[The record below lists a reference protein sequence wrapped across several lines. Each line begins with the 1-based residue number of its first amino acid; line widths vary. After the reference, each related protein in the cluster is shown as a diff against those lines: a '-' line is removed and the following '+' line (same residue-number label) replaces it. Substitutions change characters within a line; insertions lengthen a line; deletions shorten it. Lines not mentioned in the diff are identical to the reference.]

1 MPILSETFNCWLM
14 CFSQLNFLPQ
24 KFYLKKPFK
33 IILVIF
39 AILLAGV
46 ILYWEYNKKKIV
58 RNAVE
63 NAVSNKTDSLYY
75 IHYDSSFVDAATG
88 SASFY
93 NVTLQSDS
101 LQQQLA
107 QFDTASAS
115 SIYNIHV
122 AEISIRGANIP
133 ALLGNQKVE
142 ANSIKLIRPV
152 IYIINSGT
160 KQEKKFS
167 RDDTLAIY
175 EKLLGKFKSIKAGEI
190 IIEDGQL
197 NFTHKI
203 DAPYISLTGIN
214 INIKNVLIDSTRNYD
229 NIISY
234 FIKDVDVSVK
244 KTFIKNE
251 QNNSMLTFTG
261 LEYHAGQ
268 KMIKLDHFQQK
279 DNDSGKI
286 VFDINNTY
294 IKGLNT
300 DSFILNNQLKA
311 EELASEGGLL
321 TFYTKKSKDTARDE
335 IEIDNNFFDEA
346 QLNKITLGNMKIMV
360 YKKDRP
366 KDAPFVLTNVKFS
379 ASEIQKL
386 YSGTSLKNLI
396 GKSNW
401 NLSAD
406 GFTFFSADQV
416 YKMSIGAF
424 NISKATGKMHIDHF
438 SVIPQISEAAYI
450 RTLKEQHDLYNVVI
464 KNIDLEGI
472 DTKKLISD
480 KMLIADKASIQPVIK
495 VSLDRTIPAFTGS
508 KVGNYPHQL
517 IKKVK
522 FPIYVKKI
530 VAHDG
535 YISYTERNAKD
546 KQQGTVFFSKANGTI
561 ENVTNIPAFINKN
574 NMLFLN
580 ATALLMGKGS
590 LQTKWNMPLN
600 TKNGEFTIS
609 GSSGSFN
616 AEVLNPVIEPLALAS
631 IKEGTIKSVDFTM
644 NGSDA
649 GAKGTSTLL
658 YNDLKIEAL
667 KVDSNDL
674 KKRGL
679 VSLVANAIIKD
690 DNPKNGETR
699 KGDIDIER
707 DTTRSFFNLVWKG
720 IFKAAKRTALG
731 KNDD

>member
-1 MPILSETFNCWLM
+1 M
-14 CFSQLNFLPQ
+14 
-24 KFYLKKPFK
+24 KKAVK
-33 IILVIF
+33 IVLIIV
-39 AILLAGV
+39 AIIIAGG
-46 ILYWEYNKKKIV
+46 IGYWEYNKKSIV

-63 NAVSNKTDSLYY
+63 GAVSKKTDSLYY
-75 IHYDSSFVDAATG
+75 IHYDSSSVDAATG

-107 QFDTASAS
+107 QFDTASAATL
-115 SIYNIHV
+115 YNVHV
-122 AEISIRGANIP
+122 AEISISGANIP
-133 ALLGNQKVE
+133 ALLSNNKVE
-142 ANSIKLIRPV
+142 ANSIKIIRPI

-160 KQEKKFS
+160 KKEKKFS
-167 RDDTLAIY
+167 HDDTLAIY
-175 EKLLGKFKSIKAGEI
+175 EKLLGKFNSIKAGEI
-190 IIEDGQL
+190 IVEDGQL

-203 DAPYISLTGIN
+203 NAPYVSLDGIN
-214 INIKNVLIDSTRNYD
+214 INIKNVLIDSTKNYD
-229 NIISY
+229 NIVSY
-234 FIKDVDVSVK
+234 FIKDVNLGVK
-244 KTFIKNE
+244 KTFIRNE
-251 QNNSMLTFTG
+251 RNNSTMSFIN
-261 LEYHAGQ
+261 LEYNAGQ
-268 KMIKLDHFQQK
+268 KLIKLEHFQQK

-286 VFDINNTY
+286 VFDINKTY

-321 TFYTKKSKDTARDE
+321 TFYSKKTKDTANDE

-360 YKKDRP
+360 YKKDKP
-366 KDAPFVLTNVKFS
+366 KDPPFVLTNVKFN

-386 YSGTSLKNLI
+386 YSGTSIKNLI
-396 GKSNW
+396 GRSNW

-406 GFTFFSADQV
+406 GFDFFTADKV

-438 SVIPQISEAAYI
+438 SVIPQMSEAAYI
-450 RTLKEQHDLYNVVI
+450 KTLKEQHDLYNVVI

-472 DTKKLISD
+472 DTKKLIAD
-480 KMLIADKASIQPVIK
+480 KMLIADKASIQPAIK

-517 IKKVK
+517 IQKVK

-561 ENVTNIPAFINKN
+561 ENVTNIPVFINKN
-574 NMLFLN
+574 NMLVLN

-590 LQTKWNMPLN
+590 LQTKWKMPLN
-600 TKNGEFTIS
+600 TKNGSFTIS
-609 GSSGSFN
+609 GSAGSFN

-631 IKEGTIKSVDFTM
+631 IKEGTIKSIEFTM
-644 NGSDA
+644 DGNDA

-667 KVDSNDL
+667 KADSNDL

-679 VSLVANAIIKD
+679 VSVVANAIIKD

-699 KGDIDIER
+699 KGEIDIER
-707 DTTRSFFNLVWKG
+707 DKTRSFFNLVWKG

>member
-1 MPILSETFNCWLM
+1 M
-14 CFSQLNFLPQ
+14 
-24 KFYLKKPFK
+24 KKSVR

-39 AILLAGV
+39 AILLAGG
-46 ILYWEYNKKKIV
+46 IAYWEYNKKKIV

-75 IHYDSSFVDAATG
+75 IHYDSSYVDAASG

-107 QFDTASAS
+107 QFDTSSAT

-133 ALLGNQKVE
+133 ALLSNQKIE
-142 ANSIKLIRPV
+142 ANAIKIIRPI

-160 KQEKKFS
+160 KKEKKFS
-167 RDDTLAIY
+167 HDDTLAIY

-203 DAPYISLTGIN
+203 AQPYVSLNGIN
-214 INIKNVLIDSTRNYD
+214 INIKNVLINSTKDYD
-229 NIISY
+229 NIVSY
-234 FIKDVDVSVK
+234 FIKDVDLKVK

-251 QNNSMLTFTG
+251 QNNSTLTFTG
-261 LEYHAGQ
+261 LEYNAAQ
-268 KMIKLDHFQQK
+268 KMIRLDNFQQK

-286 VFDINNTY
+286 VFDINKTY

-311 EELASEGGLL
+311 EELSSEGGLL
-321 TFYTKKSKDTARDE
+321 TFYSKKTKDTTNDE

-346 QLNKITLGNMKIMV
+346 QLNKIALGNIKIMV
-360 YKKDRP
+360 YKKDKP
-366 KDAPFVLTNVKFS
+366 KDPPFVLTNVKFS

-386 YSGTSLKNLI
+386 YSGTNIKNLI
-396 GKSNW
+396 GRSNW

-406 GFTFFSADQV
+406 GFSFFTADKV
-416 YKMSIGAF
+416 YKLSVGAF
-424 NISKATGKMHIDHF
+424 NINKATGKMHIDYF
-438 SVIPQISEAAYI
+438 SVIPQMSEAAYI
-450 RTLKEQHDLYNVVI
+450 KTLKEQHDLYNIVV
-464 KNIDLEGI
+464 KNIDLQGI
-472 DTKKLISD
+472 DTKKLIAE
-480 KMLIADKASIQPVIK
+480 KILIADKATIQPIIK

-517 IKKVK
+517 IQKVK
-522 FPIYVKKI
+522 FPIYVKRI

-535 YISYTERNAKD
+535 YISYTERNEKD
-546 KQQGTVFFSKANGTI
+546 KQQGTIFFSKANGSI
-561 ENVTNIPAFINKN
+561 ENVTNIPSFISRN
-574 NMLFLN
+574 NMMVLN
-580 ATALLMGKGS
+580 ATALLMGKGA
-590 LQTKWNMPLN
+590 LQTKWNLPLN
-600 TKNGEFTIS
+600 TKNGSFSIS
-609 GSSGSFN
+609 GSAGAFN

-631 IKEGTIKSVDFTM
+631 IKEGTIKSVDFSM
-644 NGSDA
+644 DGNDA

-679 VSLVANAIIKD
+679 ISFVANAIIKD
-690 DNPKNGETR
+690 DNPANGETR
-699 KGDIDIER
+699 KGEIDIER
-707 DTTRSFFNLVWKG
+707 DKTRSFFNLVWKG
-720 IFKAAKRTALG
+720 IMKAAKRTALG